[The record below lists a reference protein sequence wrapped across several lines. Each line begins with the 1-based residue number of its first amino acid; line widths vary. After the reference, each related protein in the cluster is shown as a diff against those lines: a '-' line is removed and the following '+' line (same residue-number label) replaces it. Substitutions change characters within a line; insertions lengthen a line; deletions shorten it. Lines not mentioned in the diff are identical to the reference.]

1 MIYRRKP
8 NTINVD
14 QTSLL
19 VAFSLSKIMITITK
33 MTVNTVMNA
42 CAATRESILLFIIGG
57 TTQIYPPEIPFA
69 IGQPE
74 PKKTIRKD

>member
-19 VAFSLSKIMITITK
+19 EAFSLSKIIITITK
-33 MTVNTVMNA
+33 MTVNNVMNDW
-42 CAATRESILLFIIGG
+42 AATRESILLFVFGC

-69 IGQPE
+69 IAQPE
-74 PKKTIRKD
+74 PKKTVRKG